1 MAIFG
6 ILTFLQF
13 KLKLINS
20 LANYREDSLTSRPPI
35 APFNENR
42 LGWDNKK
49 ALGNSKGVGIIMS
62 DGDYWR
68 DQVRGEQFHSFK
80 IIELFLYNLPDLPL
94 IVHFFDRGGSR

>member
-1 MAIFG
+1 MLFG

-13 KLKLINS
+13 KLTLINGFTT
-20 LANYREDSLTSRPPI
+20 YREDSLTSRPPI

-80 IIELFLYNLPDLPL
+80 IIELFLYILPDVPL
-94 IVHFFDRGGSR
+94 IVHFFDRGGLR

>member
-1 MAIFG
+1 MIRPFVAHYAIRKFQYKET
-6 ILTFLQF
+6 LLND
-13 KLKLINS
+13 LKT
-20 LANYREDSLTSRPPI
+20 YREDTLTSRPPI

-68 DQVRGEQFHSFK
+68 DQVRGEQFHSC
-80 IIELFLYNLPDLPL
+80 
-94 IVHFFDRGGSR
+94 